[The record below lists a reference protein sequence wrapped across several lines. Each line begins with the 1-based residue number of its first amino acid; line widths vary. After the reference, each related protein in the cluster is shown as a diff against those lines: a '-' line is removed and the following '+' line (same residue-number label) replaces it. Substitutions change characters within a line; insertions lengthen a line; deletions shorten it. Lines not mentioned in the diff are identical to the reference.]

1 MLGVSANLSPGTVR
15 LLYIHTKKSAQ
26 TYIPCV
32 LQGIET
38 TVLVEV
44 VIRRPTEKMFYY
56 RLVSVKDITTRKHC
70 PKATLYI
77 RMNGGQEP
85 ATAGNTSAHLCRC

>member
-56 RLVSVKDITTRKHC
+56 RLVSVKDITTRKQC
-70 PKATLYI
+70 PKATLYV
-77 RMNGGQEP
+77 RMNGGQEL